1 MRILLTLISLAA
13 GAYGLWWVGQNHPE
27 VKGRV
32 EDFFHTSSF
41 RTLELRFTSAQI
53 MDAHR
58 RELLKSNRHQYLEP
72 KLTFYPYLLLEVKYR
87 HTDNETREGVVLWD
101 LVDGEMVIDTRDWLK
116 THGFG
121 DCLTS
126 QAERHEFRILNVL
139 ANKGGTCDREAL
151 SKALHVENDTLDSW
165 IDSCRRKKLIVQ
177 MGNRYR
183 LHMEHP
189 RLKTSP
195 VTKVEERL
203 VTQTTHHAERA
214 SKRFSLSEI
223 QRLTKAAFGQ
233 DFTIRRTTDVYLPV
247 HCIVVQ
253 NPDGSIHTSHWNA
266 LNGKRLRQAYFVE

>member
-32 EDFFHTSSF
+32 EDFFRTSSC
-41 RTLELRFTSAQI
+41 RTLELRYTSAQI

-87 HTDNETREGVVLWD
+87 HSDNETREGVVLWD

-139 ANKGGTCDREAL
+139 ASKGGTCDRETL
-151 SKALHVENDTLDSW
+151 SKALHVENETLDSW

-203 VTQTTHHAERA
+203 VTQTTHNAERA